1 MRRLAHSWR
10 AHSSPF
16 RAHVARRA
24 CGAALRARARAL
36 RAKPQGES
44 FQRVPLV
51 DLSRLGGPNEAEL
64 VEELRHICHNVG
76 FFYATGHGV
85 PAQLLQRTLAVTE
98 AFFAMPMEV
107 KLSLDNLNSP
117 AFRGYIVQGA
127 ENTAGVPDEREQ
139 VEFGVETDA
148 TPATQLD
155 APVYM
160 RLRGPNQWPAE
171 AQCPHFKCTMLEF
184 MDEMEALSRR
194 LMRLLA
200 TSLLLPPTHFDD
212 TFGSQPNVQMKV
224 SSPFDIL
231 FVKGSQLRCRMR

>member
-1 MRRLAHSWR
+1 
-10 AHSSPF
+10 
-16 RAHVARRA
+16 V
-24 CGAALRARARAL
+24 AL
-36 RAKPQGES
+36 RAKSASGGS

-64 VEELRHICHNVG
+64 VEELRDICHNVG
-76 FFYATGHGV
+76 FFYASAHGV
-85 PAQLLQRTLAVTE
+85 PEELLERTLAVTE
-98 AFFAMPMEV
+98 AFFAMPMES
-107 KLSLDNLNSP
+107 KLALDNSYSP

-127 ENTAGVPDEREQ
+127 ENTAGLPDEREQ

-148 TPATQLD
+148 MPAAQLAA

-171 AQCPHFKCTMLEF
+171 AQCPQFQETLLEYF
-184 MDEMEALSRR
+184 SQLDALSRR

-200 TSLLLPPTHFDD
+200 TSLQLPPAHFDD

-224 SSPFDIL
+224 RSPIRVLSSET
-231 FVKGSQLRCRMR
+231 